1 MTENN
6 TISTQDRFLASK
18 DLVSL
23 LSDYTALI
31 DRQIEDTR
39 LLMTNTVTT
48 VMKEIEKIT
57 AAADGKTSGG
67 MSGEAR
73 EMLFTM
79 MGALSADD
87 VITQRL
93 RHVSASIQALKVG
106 LSYVL
111 VDFDARFST
120 REVTR
125 LKKDLLRV
133 TYTHYSTNE
142 ERKLFEQMFGKI
154 EFK

>member
-1 MTENN
+1 MSEQVVG
-6 TISTQDRFLASK
+6 SQDRFLASK

-23 LSDYTALI
+23 LSDYTALL

-39 LLMTNTVTT
+39 ALMTTTVTT

-57 AAADGKTSGG
+57 ATTESVPNQAMNGST
-67 MSGEAR
+67 R

-111 VDFDARFST
+111 VDFESRFST
-120 REVTR
+120 KEVSR

-133 TYTHYSTNE
+133 TYAHYSTNE
-142 ERKLFEQMFGKI
+142 ERKLFEQLFGKI
-154 EFK
+154 DVK

>member
-1 MTENN
+1 MTDNN
-6 TISTQDRFLASK
+6 AISSQDRFLASK

-23 LSDYTALI
+23 LSDYTALL

-39 LLMTNTVTT
+39 MLMTSTVTT

-57 AAADGKTSGG
+57 ATAEKPGTEG
-67 MSGEAR
+67 MSGDTR
-73 EMLFTM
+73 EMLFSM

-111 VDFDARFST
+111 VDFETRFST
-120 REVTR
+120 KEVTR

-142 ERKLFEQMFGKI
+142 ERKLFEQMFGKF